1 MIYVNIMA
9 HKVLEGK
16 SVGFQK
22 EYFLNTASAHSIWN
36 QISTARG
43 LSEWFAPKVDIT
55 QDLIH
60 IFWDDQGDDRV
71 ATINKRIPNKLI
83 EWRWND
89 DPESYIRMEIVT
101 SELSKSTSL
110 MVNDHDKG
118 LETES
123 LEQIWM
129 AHEERLFASLGI
141 L

>member
-1 MIYVNIMA
+1 MA
-9 HKVLEGK
+9 LSSDAHNKVMGYL
-16 SVGFQK
+16 SIQPTDVK
-22 EYFLNTASAHSIWN
+22 ERLC
-36 QISTARG
+36 
-43 LSEWFAPKVDIT
+43 LM
-55 QDLIH
+55 DLIH

-89 DPESYIRMEIVT
+89 DPESYMRMEIVT
-101 SELSKSTSL
+101 SELSNSTSL
-110 MVNDHDKG
+110 MVDDHDKG

-123 LEQIWM
+123 LEQIWI